1 MWRILTNRTYYAKH
15 SNRTKIENPS
25 DSHKPEGKSKH
36 FATFTPN
43 ENTKT

>member
-1 MWRILTNRTYYAKH
+1 MQNIQIAQ
-15 SNRTKIENPS
+15 KIENPS
-25 DSHKPEGKSKH
+25 DSYKPEGKSKH